1 MGLHDAF
8 VAEGAVKPTS
18 IEQNEYQADILAKRT
33 CEIPNT
39 LQVQY
44 DYASRV
50 DGQPVY
56 IGYGA
61 RSLADATTGWVI
73 HKFTYN
79 VSDQA
84 VKRQTAFDSWANRAT
99 ATYA

>member
-1 MGLHDAF
+1 MGLNDNF
-8 VAEGAVKPTS
+8 EPVGAVKPSS
-18 IEQNEYQADILAKRT
+18 IEQSEYQDDILAKRT
-33 CEIPNT
+33 CDIPNS

-44 DYASRV
+44 DYSTRT

-61 RSLADATTGWVI
+61 RSLGDTTTGWII

-84 VKRQTAFDSWANRAT
+84 IKRQTAFDTWANRAT